1 MPPASPTVDPRH
13 VRALVG
19 AGPVC
24 SVPCAA
30 EDVDRYLAA
39 WGELLETLVA

>member
-1 MPPASPTVDPRH
+1 MPAASPAVDDRR

-24 SVPCAA
+24 SVPCAD
-30 EDVDRYLAA
+30 EDVDRYLAT
-39 WGELLETLVA
+39 WDELPETLVA